1 MGSKSGG
8 GDVVVGRVTEFVRV
22 GDEVLRPATAN
33 SESMKQLLVYLEEGG
48 FEGAPR
54 VVCSEPDG
62 AVRLTW
68 IEGWVPDE
76 TEGWKLD
83 VEALESV
90 GRLVRE
96 YHDRVRG
103 FVPDAGFEEG
113 PQAVAKGDI
122 VCHGDIAPRNTVFRG
137 GRAVAFIDWDGIW
150 VAPALWDFAHA
161 LWQFGPV
168 CDDDDPWFQQWPD
181 QPNRA
186 ARITALVRGYRLALS
201 EAQQLPEIVSEV
213 IAGCH
218 RSVVR
223 KAAAGIPAF
232 VRMENEGALDVLAS
246 QLQAAQQL
254 RHLIQE
260 AVLAGIPPFAKK
272 AEA

>member
-1 MGSKSGG
+1 M
-8 GDVVVGRVTEFVRV
+8 VAGRVTEFVRV
-22 GDEVLRPATAN
+22 GDEVLRPATA
-33 SESMKQLLVYLEEGG
+33 STESMKQLLVHLEDCG

-54 VVCSEPDG
+54 VVGSEPDG

-68 IEGWVPDE
+68 IEGWVPGE
-76 TEGWKLD
+76 AEGWKLD

-90 GRLVRE
+90 GKLLRE
-96 YHDRVRG
+96 YHDNVRG
-103 FVPDAGFEEG
+103 FVPESGFEEG

-122 VCHGDIAPRNTVFRG
+122 VCHGDIAPRNTVFRD

-150 VAPALWDFAHA
+150 VAPALWDVGHA
-161 LWQFGPV
+161 LWQFAPI
-168 CDDDDPWFQQWPD
+168 CEDDDPWLQQWPS
-181 QPNRA
+181 PPERST
-186 ARITALVRGYRLALS
+186 RITALVRGYRLAPS
-201 EAQQLPEIVSEV
+201 EAQQLPEMVSEV

-232 VRMENEGALDVLAS
+232 ARMKREGALNELAN

-254 RHLIQE
+254 RPLIQE
-260 AVLAGIPPFAKK
+260 AVLAGV
-272 AEA
+272 